1 MKMFFYFSDA
11 NLKFVL
17 SIANR
22 KMLNFY
28 CKRLSKIEICKDKRL
43 FIVKYF

>member
-1 MKMFFYFSDA
+1 MFFYFSDA

-17 SIANR
+17 SIANC
-22 KMLNFY
+22 KMLNLY